1 MTDPMTRIRALL
13 ADLEAALDELDDA
26 HAQALRAA
34 ITRTA
39 SDAAS
44 AGVEAGARAIVES
57 GRFTTLEQS
66 RAATADAVK
75 ATLEQLHDRGFL
87 VWPGEVRDVRVVSL
101 PESEMVAEL
110 VRDPAGRVVGFE
122 TITRTVKP

>member
-13 ADLEAALDELDDA
+13 ADLEAAVDELDAD
-26 HAQALRAA
+26 HAQALRDA

-44 AGVEAGARAIVES
+44 AGVRAGARAIVQS
-57 GRFTTLEQS
+57 GRFVVAEQAHASIEAVAKALLVKVHEVGWFTL
-66 RAATADAVK
+66 
-75 ATLEQLHDRGFL
+75 
-87 VWPGEVRDVRVVSL
+87 PGEVRDVRIL
-101 PESEMVAEL
+101 ETPERETFAE
-110 VRDPAGRVVGFE
+110 VIRDPDGRVVGFE